1 MEEEE
6 LQTRL
11 AEEEEM
17 GLNYKKMCEQGNT
30 DIVQLDLE
38 VEQLQVE
45 YFLIR
50 GSWEYLLGENRLLL
64 KSWNNL
70 RIWTNYVLW
79 SVEIQIVFMAD
90 FVNVYSAADHDF
102 LLAVS
107 PAHVSHV
114 SHSAVF
120 Q

>member
-38 VEQLQVE
+38 VGQLQVE

-50 GSWEYLLGENRLLL
+50 GS
-64 KSWNNL
+64 
-70 RIWTNYVLW
+70 
-79 SVEIQIVFMAD
+79 
-90 FVNVYSAADHDF
+90 
-102 LLAVS
+102 
-107 PAHVSHV
+107 
-114 SHSAVF
+114 
-120 Q
+120 